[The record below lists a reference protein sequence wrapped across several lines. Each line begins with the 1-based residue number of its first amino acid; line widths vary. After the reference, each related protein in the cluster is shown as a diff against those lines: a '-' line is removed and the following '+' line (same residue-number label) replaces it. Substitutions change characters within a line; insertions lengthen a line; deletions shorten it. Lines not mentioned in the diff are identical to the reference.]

1 VREQHDEWIAGK
13 QFYSESVSEVLSL
26 IDRTVGHK
34 FCVVVICV
42 YKVGK
47 TASKHFR
54 KENTNSEEWKIAG
67 LVCLNC
73 E

>member
-1 VREQHDEWIAGK
+1 
-13 QFYSESVSEVLSL
+13 VLSL
-26 IDRTVGHK
+26 SDRTVGHK
-34 FCVVVICV
+34 VCVVVICV
-42 YKVGK
+42 YKVDK

-54 KENTNSEEWKIAG
+54 QENTNSEEWKIAG